1 MQLLA
6 ARLKG
11 EQVQV
16 GSEGP
21 FIVILILPTSN
32 PNPKVVFFSKFNYLL
47 KLNEIFIP
55 RLNFRNW
62 FEI

>member
-11 EQVQV
+11 QQVQV

-47 KLNEIFIP
+47 KLNIYT
-55 RLNFRNW
+55 
-62 FEI
+62 